1 MENVS
6 NQIMVNV
13 KQEVTFLHREVN
25 FGDTKHSMCVSV
37 SAYFL
42 SISRMH
48 VASLLTL
55 FYPGSGKTLLPRG
68 GGIMAPLFFWLWGYL
83 KPKTEPWHI
92 FGTKN
97 YLKSHIEHFQV
108 PQFSRQRA
116 RNFNRYYSR
125 KIQNFQNFEFQ
136 GCYAPQMKA
145 ENMYNSN

>member
-1 MENVS
+1 
-6 NQIMVNV
+6 MVNV

-68 GGIMAPLFFWLWGYL
+68 GGGIMAPPGFLALG
-83 KPKTEPWHI
+83 PPE
-92 FGTKN
+92 
-97 YLKSHIEHFQV
+97 
-108 PQFSRQRA
+108 A
-116 RNFNRYYSR
+116 
-125 KIQNFQNFEFQ
+125 QN
-136 GCYAPQMKA
+136 
-145 ENMYNSN
+145 